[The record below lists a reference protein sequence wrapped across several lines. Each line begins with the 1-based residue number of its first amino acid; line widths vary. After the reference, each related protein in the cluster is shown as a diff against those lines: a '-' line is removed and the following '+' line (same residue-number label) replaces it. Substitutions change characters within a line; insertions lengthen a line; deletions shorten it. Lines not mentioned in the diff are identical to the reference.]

1 MIAAEELSDQERI
14 AMIRAGHDRYKRRQE
29 VSETAIFTGS
39 DLGNTSRAGFDLNV
53 ATEIV
58 SPGEWP
64 SDLDLGHLELDEEDG
79 E

>member
-14 AMIRAGHDRYKRRQE
+14 AMIRAGHRQE